1 MADTWKKFFD
11 MDPDYRNTFERV
23 QSKDNDVMILGYAF
37 WSDKQPYDPGIW
49 TATIVEDRVREWRV
63 YDDTPENRRRC
74 NLL

>member
-1 MADTWKKFFD
+1 
-11 MDPDYRNTFERV
+11 
-23 QSKDNDVMILGYAF
+23 MILGYAF

-63 YDDTPENRRRC
+63 YDGTPENRRRC